1 MELDHLLR
9 GQCAQDDNAIAFSF
23 LVEGLAEVSNLVFAC
38 DVLRWKAVVRRINH
52 HRCSEL
58 LRQ

>member
-9 GQCAQDDNAIAFSF
+9 WQCAQDDNAIAFSSLF
-23 LVEGLAEVSNLVFAC
+23 EGLAEVSDLVL

-58 LRQ
+58 